1 MSSKAVKEMFVPFLD
16 VLNSSLRVDILET
29 NLQRYHLGYLVVE
42 KQYYFL
48 GKNYKFVSQ
57 SSFIELLFNCMV

>member
-48 GKNYKFVSQ
+48 GENYKV
-57 SSFIELLFNCMV
+57 V